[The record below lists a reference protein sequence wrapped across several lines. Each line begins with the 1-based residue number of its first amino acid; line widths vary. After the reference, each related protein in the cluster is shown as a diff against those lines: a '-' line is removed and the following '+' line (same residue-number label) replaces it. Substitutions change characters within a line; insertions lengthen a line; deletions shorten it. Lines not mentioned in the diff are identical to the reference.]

1 MDHKPLTFA
10 MAKVAEPWS
19 ARQQRHL
26 SYISEFTTDLQH
38 VAGKNNRV
46 VDCLSRAVA
55 GAVHLGL
62 DYNRMAAT
70 QTTDP
75 DVQLLK
81 TSTTGLQIKDVVSRL
96 SYGTPS
102 HRASE

>member
-1 MDHKPLTFA
+1 M
-10 MAKVAEPWS
+10 AEPWF

-38 VAGKNNRV
+38 VAGKDNHV
-46 VDCLSRAVA
+46 ADCLSRAVA

-62 DYNRMAAT
+62 DYTRIAAD

-75 DVQLLK
+75 DVQRLR
-81 TSTTGLQIKDVVSRL
+81 TSTTGLQVEDVVF
-96 SYGTPS
+96 GDAGATPV
-102 HRASE
+102 